1 MSFEGLIG
9 HRRAVEQLG
18 RSLERGRL
26 HHALLFQGPHGVG
39 KRTLARALATELLCR
54 DADDPAVA
62 RKLVE
67 NHAHPDLLVVRRVS
81 RKIDKPPVPM
91 GDLSEEQELEALS
104 NKELSTQIRVVQI
117 RALIEHAGF
126 TPRQASCRVF
136 LVDPADRMNL
146 AAQNALL
153 KTLEEPPGRTFLMLL
168 AARPHLL
175 LPTVRSRC
183 YAVRLGP
190 LPAVELARELEA
202 RGMSRGEAVARASLS
217 GGRPG
222 RALSLDVEALRER
235 RAEIV
240 QGLERLARSPL
251 ALARLS
257 DLVAP
262 VSGKTE
268 ADFLEGLDLVEEALR
283 DAARVAC
290 GLPGDSAIDPELAE
304 RLDGIGRA
312 LGAERAAAIVR
323 SIERFRSDLRF
334 NISRPLA
341 TESLLAAVAGG
352 PLP

>member
-168 AARPHLL
+168 
-175 LPTVRSRC
+175 
-183 YAVRLGP
+183 
-190 LPAVELARELEA
+190 
-202 RGMSRGEAVARASLS
+202 
-217 GGRPG
+217 RPG
-222 RALSLDVEALRER
+222 RTCCCPPCA
-235 RAEIV
+235 RAATRC
-240 QGLERLARSPL
+240 G
-251 ALARLS
+251 
-257 DLVAP
+257 
-262 VSGKTE
+262 SGRCPRWSWR
-268 ADFLEGLDLVEEALR
+268 ASSRHAGCR
-283 DAARVAC
+283 AARRWPGPAC
-290 GLPGDSAIDPELAE
+290 PAD
-304 RLDGIGRA
+304 GRA
-312 LGAERAAAIVR
+312 AR
-323 SIERFRSDLRF
+323 
-334 NISRPLA
+334 
-341 TESLLAAVAGG
+341 
-352 PLP
+352 